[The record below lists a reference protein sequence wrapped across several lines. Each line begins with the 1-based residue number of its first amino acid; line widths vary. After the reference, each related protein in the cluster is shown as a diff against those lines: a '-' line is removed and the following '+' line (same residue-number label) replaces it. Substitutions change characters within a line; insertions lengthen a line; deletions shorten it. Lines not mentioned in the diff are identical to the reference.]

1 MPLNITVIGLG
12 HMGKI
17 HLKKLLSFEEVRVC
31 SMVDSDKALLGAL
44 SQETGVRPFSD
55 WHDAINSCDAAII
68 ATPTE
73 THHVIGKA
81 FLEAGKHIFLEKPVT
96 TTIDEAQE
104 LINLAAS
111 KKLVFQVG
119 HLERFNPAF
128 IHALSLI
135 KKPVLIEA
143 VRVSPFTGRST
154 DVDVVLDLMIH
165 DLDLVLSLTGDTIG
179 AISGHGVCFMTDKT
193 DAASARIE
201 FTGGC
206 VANITASRM
215 SSKKQR
221 SVTIYEADRHLF
233 VDLLQG
239 TCSTIIRDEAG
250 NVESA
255 EFSAQRIDPV
265 HDELSEFLQ
274 SVSGGGVPAVTG
286 ADGLRAL
293 ILAARINASIND
305 KPSVSDIEL

>member
-1 MPLNITVIGLG
+1 MSLNISVIGLG
-12 HMGKI
+12 HMGRI
-17 HLKKLLSFEEVRVC
+17 HLNKLLSFEDVHV
-31 SMVDSDKALLGAL
+31 SSIVDADKNILADL
-44 SQETGVRPFSD
+44 SQKTGVPAFSD
-55 WHDAINSCDAAII
+55 WRDAINTCDAAII

-73 THHVIGKA
+73 THYAIGKA
-81 FLEAGKHIFLEKPVT
+81 FLEADKHIFLEKPVT
-96 TTIDEAQE
+96 TTPEEAHE
-104 LINLAAS
+104 LIDLASS

-128 IHALSLI
+128 VHALSLI

-143 VRVSPFTGRST
+143 TRISPFTGRST

-165 DLDLVLSLTGDTIG
+165 DLDLVLSITGNSAG
-179 AISGHGVCFMTDKT
+179 NVSGHGVCFMTDKT

-201 FTGGC
+201 FSNGC

-239 TCSTIIRDEAG
+239 TCTCLIRDEAG
-250 NVESA
+250 NVETA

-274 SVSGGGVPAVTG
+274 SVAGACKPSVTG
-286 ADGLRAL
+286 ADGLKAL
-293 ILAARINASIND
+293 NLAARINASIAD
-305 KPSVSDIEL
+305 GRSAKH